1 MAAAAAARGCVTDA
15 ADEVIM
21 GDDVIVTVD
30 VLWKAVRYSGG
41 MMPASEGS
49 ESAAGEDA
57 GLGRDKKKRRAVI
70 SCGLGR
76 VQSSKIGVRQSRQS
90 R

>member
-1 MAAAAAARGCVTDA
+1 MTDA

-57 GLGRDKKKRRAVI
+57 GLGRDKKRRAVI